1 MLVVGTNENPLS
13 GRKSEP
19 VRRGERGRGL
29 VVGREGGYERMKMKP
44 KRERT
49 AVAEFANLGYLC
61 VR

>member
-1 MLVVGTNENPLS
+1 MEPNKTPLS
-13 GRKSEP
+13 GRKPAP
-19 VRRGERGRGL
+19 VRRGGAGRGL

>member
-1 MLVVGTNENPLS
+1 M
-13 GRKSEP
+13 
-19 VRRGERGRGL
+19 RRGERGRGL